1 MKILDEITE
10 AWEKAKADVV
20 RPMECPFDYFGEG
33 YLAAH
38 LSQNVEI
45 QRLTA
50 IIAAAPETVADTEHM
65 PSEEMIT
72 AYMQA
77 QHQYCHEAD
86 LRGAVE
92 YARRACEAGLKA
104 ALRSR
109 N

>member
-45 QRLTA
+45 QRLRA
-50 IIAAAPETVADTEHM
+50 IIAATRAELAE
-65 PSEEMIT
+65 
-72 AYMQA
+72 AK
-77 QHQYCHEAD
+77 HEGIRDA
-86 LRGAVE
+86 
-92 YARRACEAGLKA
+92 K
-104 ALRSR
+104 
-109 N
+109 